1 MKSNNKF
8 QYIFA
13 LLFPFW
19 AMIASIKYFKSPSAK
34 NLFWYGCT
42 FMGYVF
48 IFNPIGGSG
57 ADCTR
62 IAANLIEMH
71 NNPVNF
77 ETVSGYFY
85 NEENSLD
92 IYQTLVTFLLSF
104 FTGNS
109 HYLFLIF
116 AIIFGYFYS
125 RNIWMTLNY
134 SKTDNHLWYIWIAII
149 MFLLI
154 CPIWEINGG
163 RMWVA
168 LQVFMYGLF
177 SFYLKNDKKK
187 IIWCFLS
194 VLFHFSFLF
203 PLTIFILFQFLPKK
217 NLTLYF
223 VFYFVAI
230 TFTEI
235 NIQSFK
241 DTLIEVLPTQLSSK
255 ADSYMNEDSVQAVNE
270 RNASYSLY
278 LKIASKMSRYFMLIL
293 IAFFWINLKK
303 IFLIQTHRKLL
314 CLFLFFAAIFE
325 VLTVIPSMGR
335 FLVITNLIFY
345 SLLLLLLVDDTISNG
360 ALQTT
365 TKYISFLLILPIL
378 LSIRI
383 GFEYYGVSLIYSNF
397 IGSFYFEDRQPM
409 IDLVKSFF

>member
-1 MKSNNKF
+1 
-8 QYIFA
+8 
-13 LLFPFW
+13 
-19 AMIASIKYFKSPSAK
+19 
-34 NLFWYGCT
+34 
-42 FMGYVF
+42 
-48 IFNPIGGSG
+48 
-57 ADCTR
+57 
-62 IAANLIEMH
+62 
-71 NNPVNF
+71 
-77 ETVSGYFY
+77 
-85 NEENSLD
+85 
-92 IYQTLVTFLLSF
+92 
-104 FTGNS
+104 
-109 HYLFLIF
+109 
-116 AIIFGYFYS
+116 
-125 RNIWMTLNY
+125 MTLNY

-345 SLLLLLLVDDTISNG
+345 SLLLLLLVYDTISNG